1 MAGWSWRCAGR
12 LHQQVFITTTAPPCF
27 ITPTDCAKLLPDIFQ
42 TDPLSTNAQHDRC
55 LIWWMYLK
63 GMFCDTSLM
72 SNSGRC
78 YKYITIPGITLNQWH
93 MSRMFIIKDTFTQK
107 FIHSAS
113 CGSEVRWSFEIN
125 LGAFILCF
133 VCFIYFFFFKNK
145 SSSSSVVSENATTC
159 FCCAAPE
166 NILWTLKLS
175 FWGYLLRTNILCLP
189 KLSSLSVMCPEIF
202 KAL

>member
-12 LHQQVFITTTAPPCF
+12 LHQQVFIITTAPPCF

-133 VCFIYFFFFKNK
+133 VCFIYFFFFLKQVLFFFSCFRECYNLFLLC
-145 SSSSSVVSENATTC
+145 SSRKHLVDFETFFLGVS
-159 FCCAAPE
+159 
-166 NILWTLKLS
+166 
-175 FWGYLLRTNILCLP
+175 
-189 KLSSLSVMCPEIF
+189 F
-202 KAL
+202 KDKHPVFTKTEFTVCNVSWDI